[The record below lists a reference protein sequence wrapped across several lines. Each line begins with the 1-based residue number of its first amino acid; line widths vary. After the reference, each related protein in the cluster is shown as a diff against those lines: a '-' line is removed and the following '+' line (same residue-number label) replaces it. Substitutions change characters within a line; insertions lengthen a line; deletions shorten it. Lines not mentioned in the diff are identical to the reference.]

1 MVANSKQKH
10 WGQIMGGKK
19 ATIDDLRAAVWA
31 NITANFDIN
40 ANEKGRVGVDVA
52 WQQESVNDP
61 RHYVGM

>member
-1 MVANSKQKH
+1 
-10 WGQIMGGKK
+10 MGGKK